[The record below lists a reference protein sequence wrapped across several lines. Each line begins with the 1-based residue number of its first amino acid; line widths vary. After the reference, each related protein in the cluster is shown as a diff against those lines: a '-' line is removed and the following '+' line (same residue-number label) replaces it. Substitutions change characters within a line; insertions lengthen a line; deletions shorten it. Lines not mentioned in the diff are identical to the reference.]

1 MQNLFEYLHIAV
13 FFIVYKTVDIYWAT
27 AALIGTT
34 GLHLIYAWVKE
45 KTLPKK
51 HLILFLIVLLMGGL
65 TIYFQND
72 EFIKWKV
79 TVVNG
84 LFALGIFISQAFFKI
99 SPIEK
104 MLGKEIQLPSSLW
117 AKVSY
122 AWSAFFAA
130 LAVLNLYIAYNFSQD
145 FWVNFKLFGLM
156 GLTIAFTVITI
167 AFLYPHLP
175 KEETPNKEKEEH

>member
-27 AALIGTT
+27 AALIGSTAI
-34 GLHLIYAWVKE
+34 HLIYEWAKQ
-45 KTLPKK
+45 KKLPKK
-51 HLILFLIVLLMGGL
+51 QLILFIVVLVMGGL
-65 TIYFQND
+65 TIYFRND

-84 LFALGIFISQAFFKI
+84 AFALGLFVSQAFFKV

-104 MLGKEIQLPSSLW
+104 MLGSEIQLPAALW

-122 AWSAFFAA
+122 AWSAFFAG

-156 GLTIAFTVITI
+156 GLTLVFTILTMV
-167 AFLYPHLP
+167 ALYPHLP
-175 KEETPNKEKEEH
+175 KESIKEKEENS

>member
-13 FFIVYKTVDIYWAT
+13 FFIIYKTVDIYWAT
-27 AALIGTT
+27 AALIATT
-34 GLHLIYAWVKE
+34 GLHLLYVWIKD
-45 KTLPKK
+45 KKLPKK
-51 HLILFLIVLLMGGL
+51 QLILFLIVLIMGGL

-84 LFALGIFISQAFFKI
+84 CFALAIFVSQAFFKV

-104 MLGKEIQLPSSLW
+104 MLGKEIQLPANIW

-122 AWSAFFAA
+122 AWSLFFAA
-130 LAVLNLYIAYNFSQD
+130 MAVLNLYIAYNFSQD

-156 GLTIAFTVITI
+156 GLTLVFAVMTI
-167 AFLYPHLP
+167 LFLYPHLP
-175 KEETPNKEKEEH
+175 KEHPTNKKEDNQ